1 MNRELEGCWEMGVGV
16 RREAQ
21 QGMELVMENGR
32 GGRSGVQR
40 SLEEGP
46 SDGQVEGR
54 QRRQEVY

>member
-1 MNRELEGCWEMGVGV
+1 MLGNGVGV

-54 QRRQEVY
+54 QRRQEVYY